1 MLLRVS
7 KLQRINALDSQGKE
21 QRKKTAGSLE
31 GKPESPSAVATVLAV
46 ASLWQNAQ

>member
-7 KLQRINALDSQGKE
+7 KLQRINALCSQRKE

-31 GKPESPSAVATVLAV
+31 GKRESPLVVAAVLAV
-46 ASLWQNAQ
+46 VSLWKNAQ

>member
-21 QRKKTAGSLE
+21 QPKTTAGPLE
-31 GKPESPSAVATVLAV
+31 GKPENPLAVATVLAV
-46 ASLWQNAQ
+46 ASLWKNAQ